1 MLNLTKIIS
10 GVFPGVSFPF
20 TAVGASGPLVP
31 LHRGRDTAQVVFSG
45 KGWLSMR
52 RPPTVS
58 SRRRDPTGSVG
69 RAGRSTCP
77 AGKVGYSQACMY
89 TACSTKLCLLISI
102 ANVRLLSMPLVYF
115 GLRLQVN
122 FKFSPFCLIQPK
134 LTETKNHY
142 SLMALWWPMSN

>member
-1 MLNLTKIIS
+1 MLNLTKIICQDFFL
-10 GVFPGVSFPF
+10 VFPFPF
-20 TAVGASGPLVP
+20 AAVGASGPWVP
-31 LHRGRDTAQVVFSG
+31 LHMGRDTAQVVLRR
-45 KGWLSMR
+45 GWLSMR
-52 RPPTVS
+52 QPPTVS
-58 SRRRDPTGSVG
+58 SRGRDLAGSVG

-89 TACSTKLCLLISI
+89 TTCSTKLCLLISI
-102 ANVRLLSMPLVYF
+102 AHVGLLSMPLVYF

-122 FKFSPFCLIQPK
+122 FKFSPLCLIQPK